1 MSFRRHAAL
10 PAASVLAIL
19 AATPAAFAQVTAV
32 EVWENWKALM
42 GASGEATITA
52 VEEPSGDTLTVRDL
66 RVVVVQPDVTMT
78 MDFGTHVF
86 AGQADGSVTVAMPER
101 YTILMEGEG
110 PDMSMAMSL
119 RQTNAGMVVTGSG
132 DTLDNALTA
141 DEMRLTLDSMRV
153 DGEDLD
159 IEIDAEIRGLA
170 GSYRTAGTDV
180 MDIVSR
186 LTATQMM
193 INASGTP
200 PEPDAG
206 PFTMEAAFDDISAS
220 TSGLFGAEMFANN
233 DDLSQALAMGFR
245 VDSQFSH
252 GRARYRVDTEDPMQG
267 RVIVAGESAS
277 GTLSVRLDTDGMSY
291 GGSSTGLSLAVE
303 AAAMPLPD
311 LSATIAE
318 TGFNLTMP
326 LQQSD
331 TPQDFGLL
339 LRLKDLALS
348 NTIWNLAD
356 PGSILPRDPATFVI
370 DLAGKANWLV
380 NILDPATAQG
390 PMDGAPGEVHSLD
403 IRSVE
408 LAAGGARLTGS
419 GAFTF
424 DNTDTDSFDGMPRPE
439 GAVDLRL
446 AGGNGLIQKLAQMGL
461 LPPDQVMAAQMMLGL
476 FARPTG
482 EPDVLTSRIEV
493 TPDGA
498 LVANGQRL
506 SP

>member
-19 AATPAAFAQVTAV
+19 AATSAAFAQVTAA

-52 VEEPSGDTLTVRDL
+52 IEEPSGDALTVRDL

-86 AGQADGSVTVAMPER
+86 TGQADGSVKVAMPER

-110 PDMSMAMSL
+110 PEMTMALSIN
-119 RQTNAGMVVTGSG
+119 QANAGMVVTGSG
-132 DTLDNALTA
+132 DTLDNTLTA
-141 DEMRLTLDSMRV
+141 DEMRVTVDSMRV
-153 DGEDLD
+153 DGEEVDLEVD
-159 IEIDAEIRGLA
+159 VVLTGLV
-170 GSYRTAGTDV
+170 GSYRTVGTDA

-186 LTATQMM
+186 LTATGMAVT
-193 INASGTP
+193 ASGTP
-200 PEPDAG
+200 PEPDQG
-206 PFTMEAAFDDISAS
+206 PFSLQASFEGIEAA
-220 TSGLFGAEMFANN
+220 TSGFFGAEMFANP
-233 DDLSQALAMGFR
+233 DLAQALAMGFR
-245 VDSQFSH
+245 TDTQFSH
-252 GRARYRVDTEDPMQG
+252 GRATYQIETADPMQG
-267 RVIVAGESAS
+267 SVVVSGSSAS
-277 GTLSVRLDTDGMSY
+277 GNLAVRLDSEGLSY
-291 GGSSTGLSLAVE
+291 GGGNTGLSLAVE

-331 TPQDFGLL
+331 APQDFGFLL
-339 LRLKDLALS
+339 QLRDLAVS

-356 PGSILPRDPATFVI
+356 PGNILPRDPATFVI

-408 LAAGGARLTGS
+408 LAAGGARLTGT

-424 DNTDTDSFDGMPRPE
+424 DNSDTDSFDGLPRPE

-476 FARPTG
+476 FARQTG

>member
-1 MSFRRHAAL
+1 
-10 PAASVLAIL
+10 
-19 AATPAAFAQVTAV
+19 
-32 EVWENWKALM
+32 
-42 GASGEATITA
+42 
-52 VEEPSGDTLTVRDL
+52 
-66 RVVVVQPDVTMT
+66 
-78 MDFGTHVF
+78 
-86 AGQADGSVTVAMPER
+86 
-101 YTILMEGEG
+101 
-110 PDMSMAMSL
+110 
-119 RQTNAGMVVTGSG
+119 
-132 DTLDNALTA
+132 
-141 DEMRLTLDSMRV
+141 
-153 DGEDLD
+153 
-159 IEIDAEIRGLA
+159 
-170 GSYRTAGTDV
+170 
-180 MDIVSR
+180 VSR

-303 AAAMPLPD
+303 AVAMPLPD